1 LKEAAVD
8 LNILHFADRVGS
20 NIDIGHIK

>member
-8 LNILHFADRVGS
+8 LNILNFADRVGS